1 MKITAVTI
9 KGLEEVLA
17 QELRDLGAKD
27 IEIMHRAVGFHGDQ
41 EMLYKANFWLR
52 TAIRVLVPI
61 HEFMVKDEEDL
72 YDKVFDLPWDD
83 YMDID
88 QTFSIDAVV
97 SSHQFT
103 HSKYIALKTKDA
115 LVDKWRKLEGRRPDV
130 NTLTPDVKVHVRIYN
145 SEVTISLDS
154 SSDSLHRRGYR
165 THSVPAPIN
174 EVLAAGMILLSGWD
188 KKTTFLDPMCGSGTI
203 AMEAL
208 TLAAGRPPQDKDRRF
223 GFKQWRDFD
232 SDLWDKVTDVEVDY
246 SDLPKIIARDKGL
259 RPLKATEMNI
269 GHLDWLD
276 YITVEKSDFFKSQQS
291 EEKFHI
297 VMNPP
302 YDERLRER
310 DIVQFYQFIGDT
322 LKSAYTG
329 SEAWIIAG
337 NEEGLKSIGLR
348 ASRRISL
355 MNGPIPSKFC
365 KFEMYAGTRKTKD
378 KTTGSDKGQDKESR
392 RNDRDYDKGNKEKDR
407 SRDKTSRDNYR
418 NNDTSNNSDK
428 SKKSHNEGSSD
439 KSRYKRREDNSDSAF
454 DRPW

>member
-1 MKITAVTI
+1 MLIPIIKGTFAVQYCTAREVDMKITAVTI

-17 QELRDLGAKD
+17 QELRDLGAQD
-27 IEIMHRAVGFHGDQ
+27 IEIMHRAVGFHGDK
-41 EMLYKANFWLR
+41 EILYKANFWLR

-61 HEFMVKDEEDL
+61 HEFKVRDEEDL
-72 YDKVFDLPWDD
+72 YDKVFDLPWDE
-83 YMDID
+83 YMDIN

-130 NTLTPDVKVHVRIYN
+130 NTLTPDVKIHVRIYN

-174 EVLAAGMILLSGWD
+174 EVLAAGLILLSGWD

-208 TLAAGRPPQDKDRRF
+208 TYAAGRPPQDKDRRF
-223 GFKQWRDFD
+223 GFKQWKDFD
-232 SDLWDKVTDVEVDY
+232 SDLWDEVTDVEVDY
-246 SDLPKIIARDKGL
+246 SDLPKIIARDRGL

-269 GHLDWLD
+269 GHLGWLD
-276 YITVEKSDFFKSQQS
+276 YITVEKGDFFKSQQS
-291 EEKFHI
+291 DESYHI

-302 YDERLRER
+302 YDERLKER
-310 DIVQFYQFIGDT
+310 DISQFYQYIGDT

-329 SEAWIIAG
+329 STAWVIAG
-337 NEEGLKSIGLR
+337 HDEALKKIGLR
-348 ASRRISL
+348 PSRRISL

-365 KFEMYAGTRKTKD
+365 KFEMYAGSRKAKKKD
-378 KTTGSDKGQDKESR
+378 AHKGD
-392 RNDRDYDKGNKEKDR
+392 
-407 SRDKTSRDNYR
+407 
-418 NNDTSNNSDK
+418 
-428 SKKSHNEGSSD
+428 
-439 KSRYKRREDNSDSAF
+439 DSAF
-454 DRPW
+454 DKPW